1 MIYSRLVR
9 LWLTSWIDRD
19 YHSPN
24 VHVLHTHYHVV
35 MLVQEGTV
43 EGDDIIGMAP
53 MHNLELTHDS
63 SSQFLFGFDVY
74 DLGRVNIIVSIH
86 EEEKS
91 RL

>member
-1 MIYSRLVR
+1 
-9 LWLTSWIDRD
+9 
-19 YHSPN
+19 
-24 VHVLHTHYHVV
+24 

-74 DLGRVNIIVSIH
+74 DLGRAGVSVSTSILH
-86 EEEKS
+86 E
-91 RL
+91 